1 MRTPRFVELLGIC
14 VLPHITDTHNWRA
27 KPRRRRSQ
35 RKLSVAQ
42 ELGSGGAWRTLMEE

>member
-27 KPRRRRSQ
+27 KTRRRSQ
-35 RKLSVAQ
+35 CKLSVAQ
-42 ELGSGGAWRTLMEE
+42 ELGSGGARCTLMEE